1 MVLLSTENT
10 EMNRLLK
17 VATDIPGIPANA
29 TDLADKYVGA
39 PLAQLGGASI
49 DTQNP
54 FTNAKVPPLHLTP
67 LQWRS
72 TFDED
77 FKKKHP
83 GIAAV
88 NAIHD
93 PHDYKLGMPYGIG
106 KGIKSLISGTKNM
119 SSILD
124 EGPFVGG
131 LASIIPAALV
141 SALGTGA
148 YNMSTGRDLTE
159 GMLTNS
165 LIGGGLGGA
174 LGAWGGHLRTTNIPD
189 ANLDRRHL
197 ITAQEMKKR
206 RDAERAIVEK
216 TMPVGE

>member
-10 EMNRLLK
+10 EMNRLSK
-17 VATDIPGIPANA
+17 TAQAIPGVPANA
-29 TDLADKYVGA
+29 ADLADKYVSA
-39 PLAQLGGASI
+39 PLAHLGGSSI
-49 DTQNP
+49 DTQSP

-83 GIAAV
+83 SIAAV
-88 NAIHD
+88 NAIND

-106 KGIKSLISGTKNM
+106 KGIKNLVSGSKSL

-124 EGPFVGG
+124 KGPFVGG
-131 LASIIPAALV
+131 LASIIPGALV

-148 YNMSTGRDLTE
+148 YNMATGRDLTE
-159 GMLTNS
+159 GMLPNA

-174 LGAWGGHLRTTNIPD
+174 LGAWGGHLRTTNIPE
-189 ANLDRRHL
+189 ASPDRQRL
-197 ITAQEMKKR
+197 ITDQEMKKR
-206 RDAERAIVEK
+206 RDAERAIVERQ
-216 TMPVGE
+216 MPIIE